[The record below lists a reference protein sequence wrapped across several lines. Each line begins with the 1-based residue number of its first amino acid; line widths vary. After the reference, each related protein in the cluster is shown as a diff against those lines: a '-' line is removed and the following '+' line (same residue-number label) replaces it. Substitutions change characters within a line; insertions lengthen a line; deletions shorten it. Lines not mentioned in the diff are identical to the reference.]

1 MQLAESTL
9 RSMQSA
15 VCVHVAFGYVY
26 TYVVVT
32 GLCHCARTASTLD
45 VRLVDGSNSSE
56 GRVEVNYNHQG
67 WGTICD
73 DHWGIEDAD
82 VVCRMVGYKSASRAP
97 VRAFFGAGT
106 GIVWMDDVYCLGNES
121 SLLSCSFSGLKQ
133 HNCQHS
139 EDAGVTCTGTF
150 MHTSSC
156 AHFKLCGLYT

>member
-1 MQLAESTL
+1 M
-9 RSMQSA
+9 
-15 VCVHVAFGYVY
+15 
-26 TYVVVT
+26 
-32 GLCHCARTASTLD
+32 
-45 VRLVDGSNSSE
+45 
-56 GRVEVNYNHQG
+56 EVNYNHQG

-121 SLLSCSFSGLKQ
+121 SLLGCSYSGLKQ

-139 EDAGVTCTGTF
+139 EDAGVTCNSTF
-150 MHTSSC
+150 TCTYQDCMSHTESSSC
-156 AHFKLCGLYT
+156 VLVIAIVLPLIS